1 MENQSLE
8 LLIQSVVS
16 DLELRGYSSGTIK
29 LYQVVLGRLRRYAKS
44 IKATEYT
51 EHIGQQF
58 IEFVKKCNP
67 NMNKSTLIQYSISV
81 QRVDCALNGK
91 EWRYSSPANKKP
103 YEKSCYDEIINEYEN
118 YLMQAD
124 KGERNVRRTIMIIS
138 DFMAFA
144 ERYGCSQINEIN
156 MEIVLAGFE
165 RTTCKDAFR
174 HAVGAFLQYSYNR
187 KMIKCNLR
195 HLMPSIVRH
204 HCVPSVYSPEEVEQ
218 LLASVDR
225 ETAIGKRNYAIILIA
240 ARLGLRTSDIV
251 NLKFDN
257 LTKER
262 IEIIQFK
269 TKKPLTT
276 VLTDEIKDAISDYVD
291 NGRPQIS
298 DPHIFLHKGGY
309 GSVTPGAARRMTRR
323 TFVKSG
329 IICGNRKTGLHSLR
343 ASLATALLSEGNDYP
358 TIQKVLGQEHIQSTR
373 FYAKA
378 NVEQLRTHAIPV
390 PPPTG
395 NFAVLLKEGGV

>member
-1 MENQSLE
+1 
-8 LLIQSVVS
+8 
-16 DLELRGYSSGTIK
+16 
-29 LYQVVLGRLRRYAKS
+29 
-44 IKATEYT
+44 
-51 EHIGQQF
+51 
-58 IEFVKKCNP
+58 
-67 NMNKSTLIQYSISV
+67 
-81 QRVDCALNGK
+81 
-91 EWRYSSPANKKP
+91 
-103 YEKSCYDEIINEYEN
+103 
-118 YLMQAD
+118 
-124 KGERNVRRTIMIIS
+124 
-138 DFMAFA
+138 MAFA

-165 RTTCKDAFR
+165 RATRKDGFR
-174 HAVGAFLQYSYNR
+174 QAVGAFLQYSYNR
-187 KMIKCNLR
+187 KMIKSNLR

-218 LLASVDR
+218 LLASIDR
-225 ETAIGKRNYAIILIA
+225 QTAIGKRNYAIILIA

-257 LTKER
+257 IKKER

-269 TKKPLTT
+269 TKQPLTT
-276 VLTDEIKDAISDYVD
+276 VLTDEIKDAISDYIN

-309 GSVTPGAARRMTRR
+309 GAISTGAARRITQRA
-323 TFVKSG
+323 FAKSG
-329 IICGNRKTGLHSLR
+329 IVYGNRKTGLHSLR

-358 TIQKVLGQEHIQSTR
+358 TIQKVLGQEHIQSTK

-378 NVEQLRTHAIPV
+378 DIEQLRTHAIAV

-395 NFAVLLKEGGV
+395 NFASLLRGVGV